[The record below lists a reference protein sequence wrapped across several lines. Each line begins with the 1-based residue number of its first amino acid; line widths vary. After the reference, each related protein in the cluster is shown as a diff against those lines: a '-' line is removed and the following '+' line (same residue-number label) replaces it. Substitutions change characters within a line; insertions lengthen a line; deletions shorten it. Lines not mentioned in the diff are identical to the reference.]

1 VGFTIVGAKY
11 LIHKAGKGY
20 FCTVPFAC
28 FFISDTGRLS
38 MSLFTGFG
46 CLTILTFVAFG
57 NLGAAEA
64 PKDAPRVP
72 MKEDF
77 ENSLRAV
84 WLKKKVH
91 ESRVIHDME
100 DLSGWSATGIGQVE
114 LTKDRSI
121 DGSTSLRF
129 RTSLR
134 DEDLIQQ
141 NPGGRMMGSAAAVLS
156 FPEPQD
162 WSNYNRI
169 ALWVYVH
176 PSDIRVHTFYLR
188 FTCQD
193 ATSSITDPHYASVIQ
208 GLTPGQWNYALWEI
222 PNLRRD
228 KVTEFSIVKLTTGYD
243 PKESGYVTYDFD
255 RLELQRVDAEKYEGW
270 EVAPGKIAYSHVGY
284 KPEQPKVALASG
296 LSASQFQLRDARTGN
311 VVLTK
316 PVRSVK
322 NNRGEFQLL
331 DFSEVRE
338 PGEYVIWAGDRT
350 SRPFVISDTLWLD
363 PIRKALNF
371 YYSQRCGFDVP
382 GVHPECHKDVQG
394 IHDGK
399 KKIING
405 GWHDAGDLSQGS
417 FRTGMSVYS
426 MLQLIEQ
433 LDRRS
438 MDQALQERIL
448 EEALWGLDWL
458 LKTRFGDGYRI
469 TWNGLGIYTDGIIGT
484 IDDVVK
490 PAQNNPWENFIA
502 SGVEVLAYITLKERK
517 PELAKQCL
525 RAAEEDW
532 QAAVKLQP
540 QWLDS
545 GKVVLTG
552 DGIIDNR
559 EPFSH
564 RWFSGGTY
572 LTLSW
577 GIVSSIHL
585 YEATGRSD
593 YAERAMDYGRLLMR
607 CQEREFLAG
616 IPLTGFFYTSPEK
629 LAIVNHRHAAF
640 EESPLLAFMALCRA
654 FPDHEDWMNWYAA
667 ATLHSEYFLKRGAQ
681 FSAPYDVLPNAVF
694 RKADILS
701 VPNPEVQEA
710 MLRQFQEGT
719 RLTDEYHLRIFPI
732 WTTRTHHGNT
742 AVQLSQTL
750 ALVAASQIRSNLSLE
765 NLAAMQLQWVFGG
778 NPFSQSLMYGEGYDY
793 PPLYAYNPGDIVGS
807 LPVGMDCVRN
817 DEPFWSASNHSTF
830 KEIWVVPV
838 NRFLWNA
845 VYLAM
850 PASVQGEVRGAE
862 TDTIAFCD
870 QATSTCRNVK
880 ADRSGKFQTQLP
892 AGHYEIR
899 LGSASWNVT
908 LVSGGNYQLTLNP
921 EQNVDFRVGVKSQD
935 VERKIVRVQAT
946 AEGNGPHDFSIRV
959 FNGTVSERKKPV
971 NLKTGQ
977 KVEIAWDIAVTD
989 PKVPWVAV
997 ILPDG
1002 DLTWKQELTGTLEGL

>member
-1 VGFTIVGAKY
+1 
-11 LIHKAGKGY
+11 
-20 FCTVPFAC
+20 
-28 FFISDTGRLS
+28 
-38 MSLFTGFG
+38 MSLFARVG

-57 NLGAAEA
+57 DLGAAEA
-64 PKDAPRVP
+64 AKGAPRVP
-72 MKEDF
+72 MKAEF

-84 WLKKKVH
+84 WLKKKVY
-91 ESRVIHDME
+91 ESRVLHDME
-100 DLSGWSATGIGQVE
+100 RLSGWSATGIGQIE
-114 LTKDRSI
+114 LTHDRAI

-134 DEDLIQQ
+134 DEELIKR
-141 NPGGRMMGSAAAVLS
+141 NPGRPRMGSAAAVLS

-162 WSNYNRI
+162 WSKYNRI

-222 PNLRRD
+222 PHLRRD
-228 KVTEFSIVKLTTGYD
+228 KVTEFRIVKLLTGYD
-243 PKESGYVTYDFD
+243 PKESGQVTYDFD
-255 RLELQRVDAEKYEGW
+255 RLELQRVDVEKYEGW

-296 LSASQFQLRDARTGN
+296 LSASQFQLRDVRTGN

-316 PVRSVK
+316 PVKSVL
-322 NNRGEFQLL
+322 NNRGDFQIL

-350 SRPFVISDTLWLD
+350 SRPFAISDTLWLD
-363 PIRKALNF
+363 PIRKVLNC
-371 YYSQRCGFDVP
+371 YYSLRCGFDVP

-399 KKIING
+399 KKVING

-417 FRTGMSVYS
+417 FRTDMSVYA
-426 MLQLIEQ
+426 MLELMQQLEQ
-433 LDRRS
+433 RN

-469 TWNGLGIYTDGIIGT
+469 TWNGLSIYTDGIIGT
-484 IDDVVK
+484 ADDVVRE
-490 PAQNNPWENFIA
+490 AQNNPWENFIA
-502 SGVEVLAYITLKERK
+502 SGVEALAYLTLNERK
-517 PELAKQCL
+517 PSAAMLRGAELPFRYLVLNERKRDLAKRCL
-525 RAAEEDW
+525 QAAEEDW
-532 QAAVKLQP
+532 EAAVKLQP

-552 DGIIDNR
+552 GGIIDNR

-564 RWFSGGTY
+564 RWFSGGMY

-577 GIVSSIHL
+577 GIISSIHL
-585 YEATGRSD
+585 YEATGRSE
-593 YAERAMDYGRLLMR
+593 YAERAVEYARLLLR
-607 CQEREFLAG
+607 CQEQEFLEG

-654 FPDHEDWMNWYAA
+654 FPDHEEWINWYAA
-667 ATLHSEYFLKRGAQ
+667 ATLHSEYFLKRGAE
-681 FSAPYDVLPNAVF
+681 FSAPYYVLPNAVF
-694 RKADILS
+694 RKADILNVS
-701 VPNPEVQEA
+701 NPQVQEA
-710 MLRQFQEGT
+710 MLRQFEEGA
-719 RLTDEYHLRIFPI
+719 RLTDEYHLRMFPI
-732 WTTRTHHGNT
+732 WSTRTHHGNT

-750 ALVAASQIRSNLSLE
+750 ALVAASQIRDNLSLE
-765 NLAAMQLQWVFGG
+765 DLAATQLQWVLGQ
-778 NPFSQSLMYGEGYDY
+778 NPFSQSLMYGVGYDY

-807 LPVGMDCVRN
+807 LPVGMDCMKN
-817 DEPFWSASNHSTF
+817 DEPYWSASNHSTF

-838 NRFLWNA
+838 SRFLWNA

-862 TDTIAFCD
+862 ADTIVFCD
-870 QATSTCRNVK
+870 QATEACKNVK
-880 ADRSGKFQTQLP
+880 VDASGKFQTQLP
-892 AGHYEIR
+892 AGKYEIR
-899 LGSASWNVT
+899 VGPASWNFAV
-908 LVSGGNYQLTLNP
+908 VSGGNYHLVLKP
-921 EQNVDFRVGVKSQD
+921 EQSVSFEAAVKSRD
-935 VERKIVRVQAT
+935 LEEKRVQVQVM
-946 AEGNGPHDFSIRV
+946 AEGKGRHEFSIRV
-959 FNGTVSERKKPV
+959 FNGAVSEQKKPV
-971 NLKTGQ
+971 NLEPGQ
-977 KVEIAWDIAVTD
+977 KAEITWDVAVTD
-989 PKVPWVAV
+989 PKMPWVAV
-997 ILPDG
+997 ILADG